1 MLRRLKKER
10 RARKKFQE
18 KIENPSS
25 VVEPVKNVTETASS
39 PQSIKNCNGNGKR
52 SLSLEGWMVDGFM
65 VFNATFN
72 NISVISWRSVL
83 FVEETG
89 VPGENH

>member
-25 VVEPVKNVTETASS
+25 VVEPVKTVTETFFYKC
-39 PQSIKNCNGNGKR
+39 P
-52 SLSLEGWMVDGFM
+52 
-65 VFNATFN
+65 
-72 NISVISWRSVL
+72 
-83 FVEETG
+83 
-89 VPGENH
+89 